1 MLKNNKLKLVIS
13 SATILIPVII
23 GLILWNKLPTQ
34 MPVHW
39 DINGNV
45 DGYTSKAFA
54 VFILPCILLIL
65 HLLCMIVTSTDKK
78 NKEQNEKVF
87 SLIFWIVPMIS
98 VLCCSMMYAFAL
110 GKIVNVSTFV
120 SILLGVIFI
129 IVGNYMPKCKQN
141 KTIGV
146 KIKWTLENEENW
158 KATHR
163 LCGKLWVAG
172 GFATFLC
179 IFLPKNIEHIL
190 TVIILVVVVIVP
202 FIYSYLYSKRK

>member
-13 SATILIPVII
+13 SVTILIPVII

-110 GKIVNVSTFV
+110 GK
-120 SILLGVIFI
+120 
-129 IVGNYMPKCKQN
+129 
-141 KTIGV
+141 
-146 KIKWTLENEENW
+146 
-158 KATHR
+158 
-163 LCGKLWVAG
+163 
-172 GFATFLC
+172 
-179 IFLPKNIEHIL
+179 
-190 TVIILVVVVIVP
+190 
-202 FIYSYLYSKRK
+202 